1 MNDSFLLHRYRCWI
15 ALKFVPGIGSRTFK
29 LLIDRFGS
37 PEKAAAAGRS
47 ALLGVKGMT
56 RKSADAVLATVGNG
70 RFPEAVLREADLVV
84 RRGYRLI
91 TLTDEEYPRLLA
103 EIHDPP
109 PFLYAFGSDTT
120 FEPAVA
126 VVGSRNPTQYGLSMA
141 RRLGADLAAAGF
153 VVVSG
158 MAAGIDATAH
168 RGALSAGG
176 KTAAVLGSGL
186 GVIYPVKNKNLYH
199 DIAGSGCVLSEQ
211 RVLEPPESYHFPA
224 RNRIISGMTL
234 GTVVVEAARKS
245 GSLIT
250 AYLAAEQ
257 GREVFAVPGSIDSTR
272 SIGAH
277 GLLKQGARLVEG
289 VDDIL
294 EEFSYVADW
303 AGKTRLPAS
312 EAHPCPGGE
321 SKAGLTPAET
331 GVYYLLEPYP
341 AHIDDIANRAGMDT
355 AALLAI
361 LLKLELAGLVIQA
374 PGKFFMSTGDK

>member
-1 MNDSFLLHRYRCWI
+1 MD
-15 ALKFVPGIGSRTFK
+15 
-29 LLIDRFGS
+29 
-37 PEKAAAAGRS
+37 
-47 ALLGVKGMT
+47 VKGMT
-56 RKSADAVLATVGNG
+56 RKAADDVLATVGDG
-70 RFPEAVLREADLVV
+70 RFPETVLREADLII

-91 TLTDEEYPRLLA
+91 TLTDEEYPHLLA

-109 PFLYAFGSDTT
+109 PYLYAFGNDKDFS
-120 FEPAVA
+120 PAIA
-126 VVGSRNPTQYGLSMA
+126 VVGSRNPTRYGLSMA

-158 MAAGIDATAH
+158 MAAGIDAAAH
-168 RGALSAGG
+168 RGALSVGG

-186 GVIYPVKNKNLYH
+186 GVIYPAKNKDLYH

-257 GREVFAVPGSIDSTR
+257 GREVFAVPGSIDSAR

-294 EEFSYVADW
+294 EEFSYAGYRS
-303 AGKTRLPAS
+303 GKTRLPAS
-312 EAHPCPGGE
+312 EAQPCPGGD

-361 LLKLELAGLVIQA
+361 LLKLELAGLVVQA

>member
-1 MNDSFLLHRYRCWI
+1 MNDSLLLHRYRCWI
-15 ALKFVPGIGSRTFK
+15 ALKSVPGIGSRTFK

-37 PEKAAAAGRS
+37 PEKAAAASRS
-47 ALLGVKGMT
+47 TLLGVKGMT
-56 RKSADAVLATVGNG
+56 RKAADDVLATVGDG
-70 RFPEAVLREADLVV
+70 RFPGTVLREADLVI

-91 TLTDEEYPRLLA
+91 TLTDAEYPGLLD

-109 PFLYAFGSDTT
+109 PFLYALGSETA
-120 FEPAVA
+120 FAPAVA

-158 MAAGIDATAH
+158 MAAGIDAAAH

-176 KTAAVLGSGL
+176 KTVAVLGSGL
-186 GVIYPVKNKNLYH
+186 GVIYPARNKSLYH
-199 DIAGSGCVLSEQ
+199 DIAESGCVLSEQ
-211 RVLEPPESYHFPA
+211 RVLEPPQSYHFPA

-257 GREVFAVPGSIDSTR
+257 GREVFAVPGSIDSAR

-294 EEFSYVADW
+294 EEFSYRSDW
-303 AGKTRLPAS
+303 VGKTRLSAS
-312 EAHPCPGGE
+312 EAYTCPGCDA
-321 SKAGLTPAET
+321 KAGLTEAET

-361 LLKLELAGLVIQA
+361 LLKLELAGLVVQA